1 MENEFFF
8 YGLFST
14 ILGFLYLI
22 YRIRKTKTPSFGFS
36 GNRNRSLIRKFME
49 NADKVTIDLNKIE
62 FRHQTNQKENFDF
75 KPYERDILLE
85 SDKSKKY
92 TEYKN
97 RGIIKFRY
105 KNQEYKH
112 LIYADGI
119 PEKSLLTY
127 FYLQKETYLYI
138 DKENI
143 SKRFLDLSFLAE
155 ATNGKFQNRGIEFL
169 DLDTYDLKI
178 KHSIYG

>member
-1 MENEFFF
+1 MENQLFF
-8 YGLFST
+8 YGLFSA
-14 ILGFLYLI
+14 ILGFLYFI
-22 YRIRKTKTPSFGFS
+22 YRIGKTKIPSFNFL
-36 GNRNRSLIRKFME
+36 GNGNRSLIKKFIE
-49 NADKVTIDLNKIE
+49 NADRIPIDLNKVE
-62 FRHQTNQKENFDF
+62 FRHQVNEKESFDF

-85 SDKSKKY
+85 SNKSKKY
-92 TEYKN
+92 SEYKN
-97 RGIIKFRY
+97 RGIIKFTY

-143 SKRFLDLSFLAE
+143 SKRYLDLSFLTE
-155 ATNGKFQNRGIEFL
+155 ATNGKFQNRGIEFI